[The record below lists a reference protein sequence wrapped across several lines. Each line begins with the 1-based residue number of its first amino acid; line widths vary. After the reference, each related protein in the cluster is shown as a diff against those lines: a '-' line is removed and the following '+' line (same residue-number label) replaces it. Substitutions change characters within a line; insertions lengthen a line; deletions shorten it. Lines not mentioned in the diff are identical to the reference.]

1 MTSLRLTEKVI
12 STAGLEAGQNDRI
25 FFDDQ
30 ITGFGFRIR
39 RVKKWNGALSNK
51 PPSRSWLFQYRIGG
65 KTRRLVIGQSPA
77 VKAGRAREIAAELHA
92 RVKLGHDPATE
103 KRVRIERSAHT
114 FGALVDKYLAAQRD
128 EMRPRSY
135 GQIVYHLQ
143 RHAAQLH
150 PLPAD
155 GIDRQT
161 IAARLN
167 GIAAGSGAV
176 TANRV
181 RSTMSA
187 MFTWGMKEGL
197 VLANPIIATN
207 KRAEKPR
214 DRVLTGTELGLV
226 WRSLGAGDY
235 GTIVRLLLLTGQRM
249 NEIAA
254 LRWSEID
261 FDRGVIS
268 LPSERTKNHRPHE
281 IPMAKTVRSLLAARP
296 KSNGREFVFGEGAGP
311 FSGLSRRKE
320 ALDKEIAALNRGRP
334 LPAWV
339 HHDLRR
345 SVATGMAELGIQ
357 PHIIEAVLNHVSGH
371 QGGIAG
377 IYNRA
382 QYGPE
387 KVQALARWD
396 KHIGAIVQRGVS
408 HVG

>member
-1 MTSLRLTEKVI
+1 MQSLRLTDKVI
-12 STAGLEAGQNDRI
+12 STLGLEAGQDDRI

-30 ITGFGFRIR
+30 ITGFGFRVR
-39 RVKKWNGALSNK
+39 RVKKWNGARSNK
-51 PPSRSWLFQYRIGG
+51 PPSRSWLFQYRFGG
-65 KTRRLVIGQSPA
+65 RTRRLVIGQAPA

-92 RVKLGHDPATE
+92 KVKLGHDPATE
-103 KRVRIERSAHT
+103 KRIRIERAAHT
-114 FGALVDKYLAAQRD
+114 FGALVEKYLAGQQS

-135 GQIVYHLQ
+135 RQVVRHLE
-143 RHAAQLH
+143 RHSSQLH

-155 GIDRQT
+155 AIDRQT

-167 GIAAGSGAV
+167 SIAAESGAV

-181 RSTMSA
+181 RATLSA

-197 VLANPIIATN
+197 VLANPVIATN
-207 KRAEKPR
+207 RRAEKAR
-214 DRVLTGTELGLV
+214 DRVLTNTELSIV
-226 WRSLGAGDY
+226 WRALKTDDY
-235 GTIVRLLLLTGQRM
+235 DAIVKLLILTGQRM
-249 NEIAA
+249 GEIAG
-254 LRWSEID
+254 LQWSEVD
-261 FDRGVIS
+261 LDRGVIS
-268 LPSERTKNHRPHE
+268 LPAERTKNGRPHE
-281 IPMAKTVRSLLAARP
+281 VPLGKAARSLLAARSR
-296 KSNGREFVFGEGAGP
+296 SNGREFVFGEGAGP

-320 ALDKEIAALNRGRP
+320 ALDKEIAI
-334 LPAWV
+334 PAWV

-371 QGGIAG
+371 KGGIAG

-396 KHIGAIVQRGVS
+396 DHIRSIVSGA
-408 HVG
+408 

>member
-1 MTSLRLTEKVI
+1 MESQRLTERVV
-12 STAGLEAGQNDRI
+12 STLGLEPGQDERI

-30 ITGFGFRIR
+30 ITGFGFRVR
-39 RVKKWNGALSNK
+39 RVKKWNGAGSNK
-51 PPSRSWLFQYRIGG
+51 PPARSWLFQYRIGG
-65 KTRRLVIGQSPA
+65 KTRRLVIGQAAA

-92 RVKLGHDPATE
+92 KVKLGHDPATE
-103 KRVRIERSAHT
+103 KRLRIERAAHT
-114 FGALVDKYLAAQRD
+114 FGALVDKYLAAQQS

-135 GQIVYHLQ
+135 HQIARHLE
-143 RHAAQLH
+143 RHVGQLH
-150 PLPAD
+150 TLPAD

-167 GIAAGSGAV
+167 SIAAESGAV

-235 GTIVRLLLLTGQRM
+235 GTIVKLLLLTGQRM

-281 IPMAKTVRSLLAARP
+281 IPMAKTARSLLAARS
-296 KSNGREFVFGEGAGP
+296 KSNGREYVFGEGAGP
-311 FSGLSRRKE
+311 FSGLSRR
-320 ALDKEIAALNRGRP
+320 AR
-334 LPAWV
+334 
-339 HHDLRR
+339 RR
-345 SVATGMAELGIQ
+345 STKTSR
-357 PHIIEAVLNHVSGH
+357 H
-371 QGGIAG
+371 
-377 IYNRA
+377 
-382 QYGPE
+382 
-387 KVQALARWD
+387 
-396 KHIGAIVQRGVS
+396 
-408 HVG
+408 